1 MDKDKHPYITLS
13 ELIDKYK
20 KDKNS
25 YDKNKLQ
32 DLRENISLTLFYLA
46 DSFSLAISNYDSADW
61 NRKRNYAEL
70 IEQNEYDEDGNKNT
84 VAVKESL
91 ARIGNKEYEEKV
103 VEALRQKEKA
113 RMILSATNQVLNSI
127 SSRLHMIQQS

>member
-1 MDKDKHPYITLS
+1 MAENKHPYITLS
-13 ELIDKYK
+13 ELIDDYN
-20 KDKNS
+20 KNKAS

-46 DSFSLAISNYDSADW
+46 DSFSLAISNYDAADW
-61 NRKRNYAEL
+61 RRKRNYAEL
-70 IEQNEYDEDGNKNT
+70 IEQNEYDENGVRNT
-84 VAVKESL
+84 VTVKESL

-127 SSRLHMIQQS
+127 SSRLNMIQ

>member
-1 MDKDKHPYITLS
+1 MAKDKHPYIKLS
-13 ELIDKYK
+13 ELIDEYNKNK
-20 KDKNS
+20 KS

-32 DLRENISLTLFYLA
+32 DLRENISLTLFYLV
-46 DSFSLAISNYDSADW
+46 DSFSLAISNYDAADW
-61 NRKRNYAEL
+61 DRKRNYAEL
-70 IEQNEYDEDGNKNT
+70 IEANDYDEEGNKNT

-127 SSRLHMIQQS
+127 SSRLHMIQQN